1 MQYVV
6 SSDEMKYYDN
16 YTINEIGIPS
26 LLLMERA
33 AIEMARVI
41 LEESSK
47 EDEVVVFAGCG
58 NNGGDALAIGRIL
71 TERGM
76 QVTFYMPG
84 DKTKVSI
91 ETNKQI
97 EILENIGF
105 SILSKLPEKEYDIMI
120 DGLFGIGLSRSVTGV
135 YARAIEEMN
144 TLKEKKGKIFSVDIP
159 SGVCADTG
167 KVLGCAVR
175 ADVTVSFEFAK
186 IGHYLYPGKELTGKL
201 KVCNI
206 GITHK
211 AFAQKKP
218 SFITADAEDLKRWL
232 PRRASDGNKGTFG
245 KVLLFAGN
253 KEMCGAAIL
262 CGKAVLSSGAGMLKI
277 IAPEENKETLYKV
290 LPEAM
295 LCVYEN
301 EPERD
306 KLLAAV
312 SWADVLVAGPG
323 IGKNNISSEIL
334 EILLEN
340 GSKPFVLDADA
351 LNLIAENE
359 RLIKE
364 LVSYE
369 KNKIIMTPHPGEFV
383 RLANVTMDEYK
394 SDVKKH
400 VKSLAERYGCVMVGK
415 DASTIVAEQGE
426 DTMYINHIGNDGMAV
441 AGSGDVLA
449 GIIGGLAAQGL
460 TGFQAAKCGVLLHA
474 AAGDKAAE
482 TKSRYGM
489 MTSDILDGLFDILGE
504 MEEKRN

>member
-16 YTINEIGIPS
+16 YTTNKIGIPS

-33 AIEMARVI
+33 ALEMAKVV

-47 EDEVVVFAGCG
+47 EDEVVVFVGCG

-71 TERGM
+71 AERGK

-84 DKTKVSI
+84 EPSKVSI
-91 ETNKQI
+91 ETKKQI

-105 SILSKLPEKEYDIMI
+105 SIFSKLPEKEYDIII
-120 DGLFGIGLSRSVTGV
+120 DGLFGVGLSREVTGE
-135 YARAIEEMN
+135 YALAIEQMN
-144 TLKEKKGKIFSVDIP
+144 SLKNKGGVIFSVDIP

-167 KVLGCAVR
+167 KVLGCAVS

-211 AFAQKKP
+211 AFVEKNP
-218 SFITADAEDLKRWL
+218 SFITADAKDLKKWL
-232 PRRASDGNKGTFG
+232 PKRAPGGNKGTFG

-262 CGKAVLSSGAGMLKI
+262 CGKAVLASGAGMLKI
-277 IAPEENKETLYKV
+277 ITPKENKETLYKV

-312 SWADVLVAGPG
+312 SWADVLIAGPG
-323 IGKNNISSEIL
+323 IGKDNIASEIL
-334 EILLEN
+334 GILLEN
-340 GSKPFVLDADA
+340 RKKTFILDADA

-359 RLIKE
+359 GLINK
-364 LVSYE
+364 VISYD

-383 RLANVTMDEYK
+383 RLANITMDAYK

-400 VKSLAERYGCVMVGK
+400 VRNLAERYGCVIVGK
-415 DASTIVAEQGE
+415 DATTIVAEQGI
-426 DTMYINHIGNDGMAV
+426 DTMYLNHIGNDGMAV

-460 TGFQAAKCGVLLHA
+460 TGVQAAKCGVLLHA

-482 TKSRYGM
+482 SKSRYGM